1 MNEAMNWAI
10 VDAAAEPELFTMLE
24 LYDPPNASL
33 YAEPI
38 AEDIGRLA
46 PYLVQ
51 INEGSRQWLMHR
63 STPWG
68 IWLESKAEMKALRQ
82 HLRKYL
88 HVQIPDEEKPVF
100 FRFYDPRNIWALLQV
115 LSPWEQH
122 TFLGPVDAIATHWK
136 GELRDERFTAL
147 REQFP
152 SVSSS
157 RRKMM
162 RISREQLDELSLV
175 FEKRYIDGL
184 VEKIEAWSGHDR
196 KIEAATIAETFRW
209 LKQQGIVDDR
219 SIRGLF
225 SLFYQRGCLALETIP
240 SNFRH
245 VLCAAGE
252 EGGYKAETLLI
263 QELGDVP
270 L

>member
-10 VDAAAEPELFTMLE
+10 VDAAAEPELFSMLE
-24 LYDPPNASL
+24 HFDPPNASL
-33 YAEPI
+33 YAEPVP
-38 AEDIGRLA
+38 EEIGRLA

-51 INEGSRQWLMHR
+51 INEGSRQWLMQR
-63 STPWG
+63 ETPWG
-68 IWLESKAEMKALRQ
+68 IWLESNAEMKVLRQ

-100 FRFYDPRNIWALLQV
+100 FRFYDPRNIWALLAV

-122 TFLGPVDAIATHWK
+122 TFLGPVDAIATNWK

-152 SVSSS
+152 SGSGS

-162 RISREQLDELSLV
+162 RISLEQLDALSLV
-175 FEKRYIDGL
+175 FEQRYIDGL
-184 VEKIEAWSGHDR
+184 VERVESWNGHSGQ
-196 KIEAATIAETFRW
+196 IEAATIGETFRW
-209 LKQQGIVDDR
+209 LKEQGIVDDR

-225 SLFYQRGCLALETIP
+225 SLFYQRGCLELETIP
-240 SNFRH
+240 SNFRN
-245 VLCAAGE
+245 VLCAVGE
-252 EGGYKAETLLI
+252 EGAFKAETLLI